1 MTAAIDPELW
11 GAAAKKTA
19 GAGKGRAG
27 RRRWL
32 VPVLSLAVAV
42 PLLGMAVSALFTKV
56 DAPKHKSVVQ
66 IALLA
71 PPPPPPPKPKEE
83 PPPKPKEEVKID
95 QPKPTPDEPKPM
107 PQAPPPGPIGVDAQG
122 TGPGDSFGLAGR
134 PGGRD
139 IIGSGGGG
147 GGLSLGLFGSS
158 TARHIAQELAR
169 DPRLKSASYKVELRV
184 WLSKDGRF
192 ERGEIVHGSGD
203 AEIDRLIREGLRQV
217 GALQTAVPQ
226 NLPQPLRIRVT
237 STDA

>member
-1 MTAAIDPELW
+1 MTEAIDPGLW
-11 GAAAKKTA
+11 GKPQPRKKAGDASAK
-19 GAGKGRAG
+19 GG

-32 VPVLSLAVAV
+32 VPALSLVIGL
-42 PLLGMAVSALFTKV
+42 PLAGFAVSSLFTHV

-66 IALLA
+66 IALLP

-107 PQAPPPGPIGVDAQG
+107 PQEPPPGPIGVDAQG
-122 TGPGDSFGLAGR
+122 SGPGDGFGLAGR

-139 IIGSGGGG
+139 IIASGGGG
-147 GGLSLGLFGSS
+147 LGLGLFGSS

-169 DPRLKSASYKVELRV
+169 DPRLKTASYKVELRI
-184 WLSKDGRF
+184 WLGKDGRF

-203 AEIDRLIREGLRQV
+203 SEVDKLIREGLRQV
-217 GALQTAVPQ
+217 GALQTPIPQ